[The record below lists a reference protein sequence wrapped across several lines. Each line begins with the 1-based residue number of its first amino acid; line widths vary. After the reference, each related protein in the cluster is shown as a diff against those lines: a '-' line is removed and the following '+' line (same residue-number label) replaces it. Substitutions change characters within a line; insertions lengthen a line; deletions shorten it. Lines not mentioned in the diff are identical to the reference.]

1 MATNKL
7 LSFMKLIGMTFIM
20 TIITLPANAQFL
32 RTSYFMEGT
41 HYRQQ
46 LNPALTPTKGFIN
59 LPVIGA
65 VNATV
70 GSTSLGYQDIID
82 IIDDGGDFYTKP
94 DFMNRLKDNN
104 TLNVNFS
111 TEILS
116 AGWYKGKNFWSFNIG
131 LRTDIGANLTKSM
144 FTFLNQ
150 METIED
156 NWRNSNYDISGQQL
170 NINAYTEIGLGL
182 SRQINSRLTVGA
194 RVKAL
199 LGIGNMELKLNRI
212 AMSANLP
219 TDQQINEWSNDSYWS
234 GSLGEIETKAKDL
247 KAKFDNYHA
256 NLTVGA
262 ELKSSFK
269 GLELKEEEGKDYVTD
284 FDFDSGNL
292 GIAGYGFGIDLGAS
306 YKILDNLTV
315 SASILDLGFISW
327 SKSSTKI
334 ASANPDPINIKGS
347 TYADMIN
354 ITDPQNSVKG
364 ALNQLQNDTENY
376 MDLVTQ
382 GDVLNYDML
391 QLEVGEAKES
401 RKSRLASTLVLGAEY
416 GFFNNKL
423 AVGVLSTT
431 RFVQPDALTELTLS
445 ANYRPKSWFNVALS
459 YSAIQSAGKSFGLG
473 LKLGPIFLGTDYM
486 FLGKN
491 SNSVN
496 GFIGVSIP
504 LNKRKAAVKR
514 QLFYY
519 SFSNSPIKK
528 LVSAFNNLTFL
539 ILPHSSASDRT

>member
-7 LSFMKLIGMTFIM
+7 LWSSKLIGVFFIM
-20 TIITLPANAQFL
+20 LVCTLSANAQFL

-46 LNPALTPTKGFIN
+46 LNPALTPTKGYFN

-82 IIDDGGDFYTKP
+82 IIDDGDDFYTKP

-104 TLNVNFS
+104 KLNVNFS

-131 LRTDIGANLTKSM
+131 LRTDIGANLTKNM
-144 FTFLNQ
+144 FTFLNE
-150 METIED
+150 METVEE

-199 LGIGNMELKLNRI
+199 LGIGNMELKLNRV

-219 TDQQINEWSNDSYWS
+219 SDQQINQWSSESYWNS
-234 GSLGEIETKAKDL
+234 MTPSQAAQAAQELKD
-247 KAKFDNYHA
+247 KFNNYHA

-269 GLELKEEEGKDYVTD
+269 GLELQEEEGKDYVTD
-284 FDFDSGNL
+284 FDFDSGKL

-315 SASILDLGFISW
+315 SASVLDLGFISW

-334 ASANPDPINIKGS
+334 ASANPDPIDIKGS
-347 TYADMIN
+347 TYANMV
-354 ITDPQNSVKG
+354 DPNNPNTVMN
-364 ALNQLQNDTENY
+364 AVNQLQNDAQGY
-376 MDLVTQ
+376 MDRVTN
-382 GDVLNYDML
+382 GDVLDYDML
-391 QLEVGEAKES
+391 QLEVSDAKES
-401 RKSRLASTLVLGAEY
+401 RKSRLASILVLGAEY

-423 AVGVLSTT
+423 AVGVLSTS
-431 RFVQPDALTELTLS
+431 RFVQPDALTELTFS

-473 LKLGPIFLGTDYM
+473 LKLGPLFVGTDYM

-496 GFIGVSIP
+496 GFVGVSIP
-504 LNKRKAAVKR
+504 LGGRKASKEG
-514 QLFYY
+514 
-519 SFSNSPIKK
+519 
-528 LVSAFNNLTFL
+528 
-539 ILPHSSASDRT
+539 

>member
-7 LSFMKLIGMTFIM
+7 LWSSKLIGVFFIM
-20 TIITLPANAQFL
+20 LVCTLSANAQFL

-46 LNPALTPTKGFIN
+46 LNPALTPTKGYFN

-82 IIDDGGDFYTKP
+82 IIDDGDDFYTKP

-104 TLNVNFS
+104 KLNVNFS

-131 LRTDIGANLTKSM
+131 LRTDIGANLTKNM
-144 FTFLNQ
+144 FTFLNE
-150 METIED
+150 METVEE

-199 LGIGNMELKLNRI
+199 LGIGNMELKLNRV

-219 TDQQINEWSNDSYWS
+219 SDQQINQWSSESYWNS
-234 GSLGEIETKAKDL
+234 MTPSQAAQAAQELKD
-247 KAKFDNYHA
+247 KFNNYHA

-269 GLELKEEEGKDYVTD
+269 GLELQEEEGKDYVTD
-284 FDFDSGNL
+284 FDFDSGKL

-315 SASILDLGFISW
+315 SASVLDLGFISW

-334 ASANPDPINIKGS
+334 ASANPDPIDIKGS
-347 TYADMIN
+347 TYANMV
-354 ITDPQNSVKG
+354 DPNNPNTVMN
-364 ALNQLQNDTENY
+364 AVNQLQNDAQGY
-376 MDLVTQ
+376 MDRVTN
-382 GDVLNYDML
+382 GDVLDYDML
-391 QLEVGEAKES
+391 QLEVSDAKES
-401 RKSRLASTLVLGAEY
+401 RKSRLASILVLGAEY

-431 RFVQPDALTELTLS
+431 RFVQPDALTELTFS

-473 LKLGPIFLGTDYM
+473 LKLGPLFVGTDYM
-486 FLGKN
+486 FLG
-491 SNSVN
+491 
-496 GFIGVSIP
+496 
-504 LNKRKAAVKR
+504 
-514 QLFYY
+514 
-519 SFSNSPIKK
+519 
-528 LVSAFNNLTFL
+528 
-539 ILPHSSASDRT
+539 

>member
-7 LSFMKLIGMTFIM
+7 LWSSKLIGVFFIM
-20 TIITLPANAQFL
+20 LVCTLSANAQFL

-46 LNPALTPTKGFIN
+46 LNPALTPTKGYFN

-82 IIDDGGDFYTKP
+82 IIDDGDDFYTKP

-104 TLNVNFS
+104 KLNVNFS

-116 AGWYKGKNFWSFNIG
+116 AGWCKGKNFWSFNIG
-131 LRTDIGANLTKSM
+131 LRTDIGANLTKNM
-144 FTFLNQ
+144 FTFLNE
-150 METIED
+150 METVEE

-199 LGIGNMELKLNRI
+199 LGIGNMELKLNRV

-219 TDQQINEWSNDSYWS
+219 SDQQINQWSSESYWNS
-234 GSLGEIETKAKDL
+234 MTPSQAAQAAQELKD
-247 KAKFDNYHA
+247 KFNNYHA

-269 GLELKEEEGKDYVTD
+269 GLELQEEEGKDYVTD
-284 FDFDSGNL
+284 FDFDSGKL

-315 SASILDLGFISW
+315 SASVLDLGFISW

-334 ASANPDPINIKGS
+334 ASANPDPIDIKGS
-347 TYADMIN
+347 TYANMV
-354 ITDPQNSVKG
+354 DPNNPNTVMN
-364 ALNQLQNDTENY
+364 AVNQLQNDAQGY
-376 MDLVTQ
+376 MDRVTN
-382 GDVLNYDML
+382 GDVLDYDML
-391 QLEVGEAKES
+391 QLEVSDAKES

-431 RFVQPDALTELTLS
+431 RFVQPDALTELTFS

-473 LKLGPIFLGTDYM
+473 LKLGPLFVGTDYM

-496 GFIGVSIP
+496 GFVGVSIP
-504 LNKRKAAVKR
+504 LGGRKASKEG
-514 QLFYY
+514 
-519 SFSNSPIKK
+519 
-528 LVSAFNNLTFL
+528 
-539 ILPHSSASDRT
+539 

>member
-7 LSFMKLIGMTFIM
+7 LWSSKLIGVFFIM
-20 TIITLPANAQFL
+20 LVCTLSANAQFL

-46 LNPALTPTKGFIN
+46 LNPALTPTKGYFN

-82 IIDDGGDFYTKP
+82 IIDDGDDFYTKP

-104 TLNVNFS
+104 KLNVNFS

-131 LRTDIGANLTKSM
+131 LRTDIGANLTKNM
-144 FTFLNQ
+144 FTFLNE
-150 METIED
+150 METVEE

-199 LGIGNMELKLNRI
+199 LGIGNMELKLNRV

-219 TDQQINEWSNDSYWS
+219 SDQQINQWSSESYWNS
-234 GSLGEIETKAKDL
+234 MTPSQAAQAAQELKD
-247 KAKFDNYHA
+247 KFNNYHA

-269 GLELKEEEGKDYVTD
+269 GLELQEEEGKDYVTD
-284 FDFDSGNL
+284 FDFDSGKL

-315 SASILDLGFISW
+315 SASVLDLGFISW

-334 ASANPDPINIKGS
+334 ASANPDPIDIKGS
-347 TYADMIN
+347 TYANMV
-354 ITDPQNSVKG
+354 DPNNPNTVMN
-364 ALNQLQNDTENY
+364 AVNQLQNDAQGY
-376 MDLVTQ
+376 MDRVTN
-382 GDVLNYDML
+382 GDVLDYDML
-391 QLEVGEAKES
+391 QLEVSDAKES

-431 RFVQPDALTELTLS
+431 RFVQPDALTELTFS

-473 LKLGPIFLGTDYM
+473 LKLGPLFVGTDYM
-486 FLGKN
+486 FLGKD

-496 GFIGVSIP
+496 GFVGVSIP
-504 LNKRKAAVKR
+504 LGGRKASKEG
-514 QLFYY
+514 
-519 SFSNSPIKK
+519 
-528 LVSAFNNLTFL
+528 
-539 ILPHSSASDRT
+539 

>member
-1 MATNKL
+1 M
-7 LSFMKLIGMTFIM
+7 
-20 TIITLPANAQFL
+20 
-32 RTSYFMEGT
+32 
-41 HYRQQ
+41 
-46 LNPALTPTKGFIN
+46 
-59 LPVIGA
+59 
-65 VNATV
+65 
-70 GSTSLGYQDIID
+70 
-82 IIDDGGDFYTKP
+82 
-94 DFMNRLKDNN
+94 
-104 TLNVNFS
+104 NFS

-131 LRTDIGANLTKSM
+131 LRTDIGANLTKNM
-144 FTFLNQ
+144 FTFLNE
-150 METIED
+150 METVEE

-199 LGIGNMELKLNRI
+199 LGIGNMELKLNRV

-219 TDQQINEWSNDSYWS
+219 SDQQINQWSSESYWNS
-234 GSLGEIETKAKDL
+234 MTPSQAAQAAQELKD
-247 KAKFDNYHA
+247 KFNNYHA

-269 GLELKEEEGKDYVTD
+269 GLELQEEEGKDYVTD
-284 FDFDSGNL
+284 FDFDSGKL

-315 SASILDLGFISW
+315 SASVLDLGFISW

-334 ASANPDPINIKGS
+334 ASANPDPIDIKGS
-347 TYADMIN
+347 TYANMV
-354 ITDPQNSVKG
+354 DPNNPNTVMN
-364 ALNQLQNDTENY
+364 AVNQLQNDAQGY
-376 MDLVTQ
+376 MDRVTN
-382 GDVLNYDML
+382 GDVLDYDML
-391 QLEVGEAKES
+391 QLEVSDAKES
-401 RKSRLASTLVLGAEY
+401 RKSRLASILVLGAEY

-431 RFVQPDALTELTLS
+431 RFVQPDALTELTFS

-473 LKLGPIFLGTDYM
+473 LKLGPLFVGTDYM

-496 GFIGVSIP
+496 GFVGVSIP
-504 LNKRKAAVKR
+504 LGGRKASKEG
-514 QLFYY
+514 
-519 SFSNSPIKK
+519 
-528 LVSAFNNLTFL
+528 
-539 ILPHSSASDRT
+539 

>member
-7 LSFMKLIGMTFIM
+7 LSSTKLIGVFFIM
-20 TIITLPANAQFL
+20 LVCALPANAQFL

-46 LNPALTPTKGFIN
+46 LNPALTPTKGYFN
-59 LPVIGA
+59 LPVVGA

-82 IIDDGGDFYTKP
+82 IIDDGDDFYTKP

-104 TLNVNFS
+104 KLNVNFS

-144 FTFLNQ
+144 FTFLNE
-150 METIED
+150 METVEE

-199 LGIGNMELKLNRI
+199 LGIGNMELKLKNV

-219 TDQQINEWSNDSYWS
+219 SDAEIAKWSDENYWS
-234 GSLGEIETKAKDL
+234 GLSQQEAIKQATEL

-256 NLTVGA
+256 NLNVGA

-269 GLELKEEEGKDYVTD
+269 GLELQEEEGKDYVTD
-284 FDFDSGNL
+284 FEFDSGKL

-334 ASANPDPINIKGS
+334 ASANPDPIDIKGS
-347 TYADMIN
+347 T
-354 ITDPQNSVKG
+354 QG
-364 ALNQLQNDTENY
+364 Y
-376 MDLVTQ
+376 MDRVTN
-382 GDVLNYDML
+382 GDVLDYDML
-391 QLEVGEAKES
+391 QLEVGDAKES

-431 RFVQPDALTELTLS
+431 RFVQPDALTELTFS

-473 LKLGPIFLGTDYM
+473 LKLGPLFLGTDYM

-496 GFIGVSIP
+496 GFVGVSIP
-504 LNKRKAAVKR
+504 LGGRKSK
-514 QLFYY
+514 QG
-519 SFSNSPIKK
+519 
-528 LVSAFNNLTFL
+528 
-539 ILPHSSASDRT
+539 

>member
-7 LSFMKLIGMTFIM
+7 LWSSKLIGVFFIM
-20 TIITLPANAQFL
+20 LVCALPANAQFL

-46 LNPALTPTKGFIN
+46 LNPALTPTKGYFN

-82 IIDDGGDFYTKP
+82 IIDDGDDFYTKP

-104 TLNVNFS
+104 KLNVNFS

-144 FTFLNQ
+144 FTFLNE
-150 METIED
+150 METVEE

-199 LGIGNMELKLNRI
+199 LGIGNMELKLNRV

-219 TDQQINEWSNDSYWS
+219 SDQQINQWSSESYWNS
-234 GSLGEIETKAKDL
+234 MTPSQAAQAAQELKD
-247 KAKFDNYHA
+247 KFNNYHA

-269 GLELKEEEGKDYVTD
+269 GLELQEEEGKDYVTD
-284 FDFDSGNL
+284 FDFDSGKL

-315 SASILDLGFISW
+315 SASVLDLGFISW

-334 ASANPDPINIKGS
+334 ASANPDPIDIKGS
-347 TYADMIN
+347 TYANMV
-354 ITDPQNSVKG
+354 DPNNPNTVMN
-364 ALNQLQNDTENY
+364 AVNQLQNDAQGY
-376 MDLVTQ
+376 MDRVTN
-382 GDVLNYDML
+382 GDVLDYDML
-391 QLEVGEAKES
+391 QLEVSDAKES

-431 RFVQPDALTELTLS
+431 RFVQPDALTELTFS

-473 LKLGPIFLGTDYM
+473 LKLGPLFVGTDYM

-496 GFIGVSIP
+496 GFVGVSIP
-504 LNKRKAAVKR
+504 LGGRKASKEG
-514 QLFYY
+514 
-519 SFSNSPIKK
+519 
-528 LVSAFNNLTFL
+528 
-539 ILPHSSASDRT
+539 

>member
-7 LSFMKLIGMTFIM
+7 LWSSKLIGVFFIM
-20 TIITLPANAQFL
+20 LVCTLSANAQFL

-46 LNPALTPTKGFIN
+46 LNPALTPTKGYFN

-82 IIDDGGDFYTKP
+82 IIDDGDDFYTKP

-104 TLNVNFS
+104 KLNVNFS

-131 LRTDIGANLTKSM
+131 LRTDIGANLTKNM
-144 FTFLNQ
+144 FTFLNE
-150 METIED
+150 METVEE

-199 LGIGNMELKLNRI
+199 LGIGNMELKLNRV

-219 TDQQINEWSNDSYWS
+219 SDQQINQWSSESYWNS
-234 GSLGEIETKAKDL
+234 MTPSQAAQAAQELKD
-247 KAKFDNYHA
+247 KFNNYHA

-269 GLELKEEEGKDYVTD
+269 GLELQEEEGKDYVTD
-284 FDFDSGNL
+284 FDFDSGKL

-315 SASILDLGFISW
+315 SASVLDLGFISW

-334 ASANPDPINIKGS
+334 ASANPDPIDIKGG
-347 TYADMIN
+347 TYANMV
-354 ITDPQNSVKG
+354 DPNNPNTVMN
-364 ALNQLQNDTENY
+364 AVNQLQNDAQGY
-376 MDLVTQ
+376 MDRVTN
-382 GDVLNYDML
+382 GDVLDYDML
-391 QLEVGEAKES
+391 QLEVSDAKES

-431 RFVQPDALTELTLS
+431 RFVQPDALTELTFS

-473 LKLGPIFLGTDYM
+473 LKLGPLFVGTDYM

-496 GFIGVSIP
+496 GFVGVSIP
-504 LNKRKAAVKR
+504 LGGRKASKEG
-514 QLFYY
+514 
-519 SFSNSPIKK
+519 
-528 LVSAFNNLTFL
+528 
-539 ILPHSSASDRT
+539 

>member
-7 LSFMKLIGMTFIM
+7 LWSSKLIGVFFIM
-20 TIITLPANAQFL
+20 LVCTLSANAQFL

-46 LNPALTPTKGFIN
+46 LNPALTPTKGYFN

-82 IIDDGGDFYTKP
+82 IIDDGDDFYTKP

-104 TLNVNFS
+104 KFNVNFS

-131 LRTDIGANLTKSM
+131 LRTDIGANLTKNM
-144 FTFLNQ
+144 FTFLNE
-150 METIED
+150 METVEE

-199 LGIGNMELKLNRI
+199 LGIGNMELKLNRV

-219 TDQQINEWSNDSYWS
+219 SDQQINQWSSESYWNS
-234 GSLGEIETKAKDL
+234 MTPSQAAQAAQELKD
-247 KAKFDNYHA
+247 KFNNYHA

-269 GLELKEEEGKDYVTD
+269 GLELQEEEGKDYVTD
-284 FDFDSGNL
+284 FDFDSGKL

-315 SASILDLGFISW
+315 SASVLDLGFISW

-334 ASANPDPINIKGS
+334 ASANPDPIDIKGS
-347 TYADMIN
+347 TYANMV
-354 ITDPQNSVKG
+354 DPNNPNTVMN
-364 ALNQLQNDTENY
+364 AVNQLQNDAQGY
-376 MDLVTQ
+376 MDRVTN
-382 GDVLNYDML
+382 GDVLDYDML
-391 QLEVGEAKES
+391 QLEVSDAKES
-401 RKSRLASTLVLGAEY
+401 RKSRLASILVLGAEY

-431 RFVQPDALTELTLS
+431 RFVQPDALTELTFS

-473 LKLGPIFLGTDYM
+473 LKLGPLFVGTDYM

-496 GFIGVSIP
+496 GFVGVSIP
-504 LNKRKAAVKR
+504 LGGRKASKEG
-514 QLFYY
+514 
-519 SFSNSPIKK
+519 
-528 LVSAFNNLTFL
+528 
-539 ILPHSSASDRT
+539 

>member
-7 LSFMKLIGMTFIM
+7 LWSSKLIGVFFIM
-20 TIITLPANAQFL
+20 LVCTLSANAQFL

-46 LNPALTPTKGFIN
+46 LNPALTPTKGYFN

-82 IIDDGGDFYTKP
+82 IIDDGDDFYTKP

-104 TLNVNFS
+104 KQNVNFS

-131 LRTDIGANLTKSM
+131 LRTDIGANLTKNM
-144 FTFLNQ
+144 FTFLNE
-150 METIED
+150 METVEE

-199 LGIGNMELKLNRI
+199 LGIGNMELKLNRV

-219 TDQQINEWSNDSYWS
+219 SDQQINQWSSESYWNS
-234 GSLGEIETKAKDL
+234 MTPSQAAQAAQELKD
-247 KAKFDNYHA
+247 KFNNYHA

-269 GLELKEEEGKDYVTD
+269 GLELQEEEGKDYVTD
-284 FDFDSGNL
+284 FDFDSGKL

-315 SASILDLGFISW
+315 SASVLDLGFISW

-334 ASANPDPINIKGS
+334 ASANPDPIDIKGS
-347 TYADMIN
+347 TYANMV
-354 ITDPQNSVKG
+354 DPNNPNTVMN
-364 ALNQLQNDTENY
+364 AVNQLQNDAQGY
-376 MDLVTQ
+376 MDRVTN
-382 GDVLNYDML
+382 GDVLDYDML
-391 QLEVGEAKES
+391 QLEVSDAKES
-401 RKSRLASTLVLGAEY
+401 RKSRLASILVLGAEY

-431 RFVQPDALTELTLS
+431 RFVQPDALTELTFS

-473 LKLGPIFLGTDYM
+473 LKLGPLFVGTDYM

-496 GFIGVSIP
+496 GFVGVSIP
-504 LNKRKAAVKR
+504 LGGRKASKEG
-514 QLFYY
+514 
-519 SFSNSPIKK
+519 
-528 LVSAFNNLTFL
+528 
-539 ILPHSSASDRT
+539 

>member
-7 LSFMKLIGMTFIM
+7 LWSSKLIGVFFIM
-20 TIITLPANAQFL
+20 LVCTLSANAQFL

-46 LNPALTPTKGFIN
+46 LNPALTPTKGYFN

-82 IIDDGGDFYTKP
+82 IIDDGDDFYTKP

-104 TLNVNFS
+104 KLNVNFS

-131 LRTDIGANLTKSM
+131 LRTDIGANLTKNM
-144 FTFLNQ
+144 FTFLNE
-150 METIED
+150 METVEE

-199 LGIGNMELKLNRI
+199 LGIGNMELKLNRV

-219 TDQQINEWSNDSYWS
+219 SDQQINQWSSESYWNS
-234 GSLGEIETKAKDL
+234 MTPSQAAQAAQELKD
-247 KAKFDNYHA
+247 KFNNYHA

-269 GLELKEEEGKDYVTD
+269 GLELQEEEGKDYVTD
-284 FDFDSGNL
+284 FDFDSGKL

-315 SASILDLGFISW
+315 SASVLDLGFISW

-334 ASANPDPINIKGS
+334 ASANPDPIDIKGS
-347 TYADMIN
+347 TYANMV
-354 ITDPQNSVKG
+354 DPNNPNTVMN
-364 ALNQLQNDTENY
+364 AVNQLQNDAQGY
-376 MDLVTQ
+376 MDRVTN
-382 GDVLNYDML
+382 GDVLDYDML
-391 QLEVGEAKES
+391 QLEVSDAKES
-401 RKSRLASTLVLGAEY
+401 RKSRLASILVLGAEY

-431 RFVQPDALTELTLS
+431 RFVQPDALTELTFS

-473 LKLGPIFLGTDYM
+473 LKLGPLFVGTDYM
-486 FLGKN
+486 L
-491 SNSVN
+491 S
-496 GFIGVSIP
+496 
-504 LNKRKAAVKR
+504 
-514 QLFYY
+514 
-519 SFSNSPIKK
+519 
-528 LVSAFNNLTFL
+528 L
-539 ILPHSSASDRT
+539 IHI

>member
-7 LSFMKLIGMTFIM
+7 LWSSKLIGVFFIM
-20 TIITLPANAQFL
+20 LVCTLSANAQFL

-46 LNPALTPTKGFIN
+46 LNPALTPTKGYFN

-82 IIDDGGDFYTKP
+82 IIDDGDDFYTKP

-104 TLNVNFS
+104 KLNVNFS

-131 LRTDIGANLTKSM
+131 LRTDIGANLTKNM
-144 FTFLNQ
+144 FTFLNE
-150 METIED
+150 METVEE

-199 LGIGNMELKLNRI
+199 LGIGNMELKLNRV

-219 TDQQINEWSNDSYWS
+219 SDQQINQWSSESYWNS
-234 GSLGEIETKAKDL
+234 MTPSQAAQAAQELKD
-247 KAKFDNYHA
+247 KFNNYHA

-269 GLELKEEEGKDYVTD
+269 GLELQEEEGKDYVTD
-284 FDFDSGNL
+284 FDFDSGKL

-315 SASILDLGFISW
+315 SASVLDLGFISW

-334 ASANPDPINIKGS
+334 ASANPDPIDIKGS
-347 TYADMIN
+347 TYANMV
-354 ITDPQNSVKG
+354 DPNNPNTVMN
-364 ALNQLQNDTENY
+364 AVNQLQNDAQGY
-376 MDLVTQ
+376 MDRVTN
-382 GDVLNYDML
+382 GDVLDYDML
-391 QLEVGEAKES
+391 QLEVSDAKES

-431 RFVQPDALTELTLS
+431 RFVQPDALTELTFS

-459 YSAIQSAGKSFGLG
+459 YSAY
-473 LKLGPIFLGTDYM
+473 P
-486 FLGKN
+486 
-491 SNSVN
+491 
-496 GFIGVSIP
+496 VS
-504 LNKRKAAVKR
+504 R
-514 QLFYY
+514 
-519 SFSNSPIKK
+519 
-528 LVSAFNNLTFL
+528 
-539 ILPHSSASDRT
+539 

>member
-7 LSFMKLIGMTFIM
+7 LWSSKLIGVFFIM
-20 TIITLPANAQFL
+20 LVCTLSANAQFL

-46 LNPALTPTKGFIN
+46 LNPALTPTKGYFN

-82 IIDDGGDFYTKP
+82 IIDDGDDFYTKP

-104 TLNVNFS
+104 KLNVNFS

-131 LRTDIGANLTKSM
+131 LRTDIGANLTKNM
-144 FTFLNQ
+144 FTFLNE
-150 METIED
+150 METVEE

-199 LGIGNMELKLNRI
+199 LGIGNMELKLNRV

-219 TDQQINEWSNDSYWS
+219 SDQQINQWSSESYWNS
-234 GSLGEIETKAKDL
+234 MSPSQAAQAAQELKD
-247 KAKFDNYHA
+247 KFNNYHA

-262 ELKSSFK
+262 ELKNSFK
-269 GLELKEEEGKDYVTD
+269 GLELQEEEGKDYVTD
-284 FDFDSGNL
+284 FDFDSGKL

-315 SASILDLGFISW
+315 SASVLDLGFISW

-334 ASANPDPINIKGS
+334 ASANPDPIDIKGS
-347 TYADMIN
+347 TYANMV
-354 ITDPQNSVKG
+354 DPNNPNTVMN
-364 ALNQLQNDTENY
+364 AVNQLQNDAQGY
-376 MDLVTQ
+376 MDRVTN
-382 GDVLNYDML
+382 GDVLDYDML
-391 QLEVGEAKES
+391 QLEVSDAKES

-431 RFVQPDALTELTLS
+431 RFVQPDALTELTFS

-473 LKLGPIFLGTDYM
+473 LKLGPLFVGTDYM

-496 GFIGVSIP
+496 GFVGVSIP
-504 LNKRKAAVKR
+504 LGGRKASKEG
-514 QLFYY
+514 
-519 SFSNSPIKK
+519 
-528 LVSAFNNLTFL
+528 
-539 ILPHSSASDRT
+539 

>member
-7 LSFMKLIGMTFIM
+7 LWSSKIIGVFFMMLVC
-20 TIITLPANAQFL
+20 TLSANAQFL

-46 LNPALTPTKGFIN
+46 LNPALTPTKGYFN

-82 IIDDGGDFYTKP
+82 IIDDGDDFYTKP

-104 TLNVNFS
+104 KLNVNFS

-131 LRTDIGANLTKSM
+131 LRTDIGANLTKNM
-144 FTFLNQ
+144 FTFLNE
-150 METIED
+150 METVEE
-156 NWRNSNYDISGQQL
+156 NWRNSNYDISGQRL
-170 NINAYTEIGLGL
+170 NINAYTEVGLGL

-199 LGIGNMELKLNRI
+199 LGIGNMELKLNKV
-212 AMSANLP
+212 AMNANLP
-219 TDQQINEWSNDSYWS
+219 NDAEITKWSSESYWS
-234 GSLGEIETKAKDL
+234 SMTPSQAAQAAQELKD
-247 KAKFDNYHA
+247 KFNNYHA

-284 FDFDSGNL
+284 FDFDSGKL

-315 SASILDLGFISW
+315 SASVLDLGFISW

-334 ASANPDPINIKGS
+334 ASANPDPIDIKGS
-347 TYADMIN
+347 TYANMVN
-354 ITDPQNSVKG
+354 PNDPNTVMN
-364 ALNQLQNDTENY
+364 AVNQLQNDAQGY
-376 MDLVTQ
+376 MDRVTN
-382 GDVLNYDML
+382 GDVLDYDML
-391 QLEVGEAKES
+391 QLEVGDAKES

-431 RFVQPDALTELTLS
+431 RFVQPDALTELTFS

-473 LKLGPIFLGTDYM
+473 LKLGPVFVGTDYM

-496 GFIGVSIP
+496 GFVGVSIP
-504 LNKRKAAVKR
+504 LGGRKASKEG
-514 QLFYY
+514 
-519 SFSNSPIKK
+519 
-528 LVSAFNNLTFL
+528 
-539 ILPHSSASDRT
+539 

>member
-7 LSFMKLIGMTFIM
+7 LWSSKLIGVFFIM
-20 TIITLPANAQFL
+20 LVCTLSANAQFL

-46 LNPALTPTKGFIN
+46 LNPALTPTKGYFN

-82 IIDDGGDFYTKP
+82 IIDDGDDFYTKP

-104 TLNVNFS
+104 KLNVNFS

-131 LRTDIGANLTKSM
+131 LRTDIGANLTKNM
-144 FTFLNQ
+144 FTFLNE
-150 METIED
+150 METVEE

-199 LGIGNMELKLNRI
+199 LGIGNMELKLNRV

-219 TDQQINEWSNDSYWS
+219 SDQQINQWSSESYWNS
-234 GSLGEIETKAKDL
+234 MTPSQAAQAAQELKD
-247 KAKFDNYHA
+247 KFNNYHA

-269 GLELKEEEGKDYVTD
+269 GLELQEEEGKDYVTD
-284 FDFDSGNL
+284 FDFDSGKL

-306 YKILDNLTV
+306 YKMLDNVTV
-315 SASILDLGFISW
+315 SASVVDLGFISW

-334 ASANPDPINIKGS
+334 ASANPDPIDIKGS
-347 TYADMIN
+347 TYANMV
-354 ITDPQNSVKG
+354 DPNNPNTVMN
-364 ALNQLQNDTENY
+364 AVNQLQNDAQGY
-376 MDLVTQ
+376 MDRVTN
-382 GDVLNYDML
+382 GDVLDYDML
-391 QLEVGEAKES
+391 QLEVSDAKES

-431 RFVQPDALTELTLS
+431 RFVQPDALTELTFS

-473 LKLGPIFLGTDYM
+473 LKLGPLFVGTDYM

-496 GFIGVSIP
+496 GFVGVSIP
-504 LNKRKAAVKR
+504 LGGRKASKEG
-514 QLFYY
+514 
-519 SFSNSPIKK
+519 
-528 LVSAFNNLTFL
+528 
-539 ILPHSSASDRT
+539 

>member
-7 LSFMKLIGMTFIM
+7 LWSSKLIGVFFIM
-20 TIITLPANAQFL
+20 LVCTLSANAQFL

-46 LNPALTPTKGFIN
+46 LNPALTPTKGYFN

-82 IIDDGGDFYTKP
+82 IDDGDDFYTKP

-104 TLNVNFS
+104 KLNVNFS

-131 LRTDIGANLTKSM
+131 LRTDIGANLTKNM
-144 FTFLNQ
+144 FTFLNE
-150 METIED
+150 METVEE

-199 LGIGNMELKLNRI
+199 LGIGNMELKLNRV

-219 TDQQINEWSNDSYWS
+219 SDQQINQWSSESYWNS
-234 GSLGEIETKAKDL
+234 MTPSQAAQAAQELKD
-247 KAKFDNYHA
+247 KFNNYHA

-269 GLELKEEEGKDYVTD
+269 GLELQEEEGKDYVTD
-284 FDFDSGNL
+284 FDFDSGKL

-315 SASILDLGFISW
+315 SASVLDLGFISW

-334 ASANPDPINIKGS
+334 ASANPDPIDIKGS
-347 TYADMIN
+347 TYANMV
-354 ITDPQNSVKG
+354 DPNNPNTVMN
-364 ALNQLQNDTENY
+364 AVNQLQNDAQGY
-376 MDLVTQ
+376 MDRVTN
-382 GDVLNYDML
+382 GDVLDYDML
-391 QLEVGEAKES
+391 QLEVSDAKES

-431 RFVQPDALTELTLS
+431 RFVQPDALTELTFS

-473 LKLGPIFLGTDYM
+473 LKLGPLFVGTDYM

-496 GFIGVSIP
+496 GFVGVSIP
-504 LNKRKAAVKR
+504 LGGRKASKEG
-514 QLFYY
+514 
-519 SFSNSPIKK
+519 
-528 LVSAFNNLTFL
+528 
-539 ILPHSSASDRT
+539 

>member
-7 LSFMKLIGMTFIM
+7 LWSSKLIGVFFIM
-20 TIITLPANAQFL
+20 LVCTLSANAQFL

-46 LNPALTPTKGFIN
+46 LNPALTPTKGYFN

-82 IIDDGGDFYTKP
+82 IIDDGDDFYTKP

-104 TLNVNFS
+104 KLNVNFS

-131 LRTDIGANLTKSM
+131 LRTDIGANLTKNM
-144 FTFLNQ
+144 FTFLNE
-150 METIED
+150 METVEE

-199 LGIGNMELKLNRI
+199 LGIGNMELKLNRV

-219 TDQQINEWSNDSYWS
+219 SDQQINQWSSESYWNS
-234 GSLGEIETKAKDL
+234 MTPSQAAQAAQELKD
-247 KAKFDNYHA
+247 KFNNYHA

-269 GLELKEEEGKDYVTD
+269 GLELQEEEGKDYVTD
-284 FDFDSGNL
+284 FDFDSGKL

-315 SASILDLGFISW
+315 SASVLDLGFISW

-334 ASANPDPINIKGS
+334 ASANPDPIDIKGS
-347 TYADMIN
+347 TSANMV
-354 ITDPQNSVKG
+354 DPNNPNTVMN
-364 ALNQLQNDTENY
+364 AVNQLQNDAQGY
-376 MDLVTQ
+376 MDRVTN
-382 GDVLNYDML
+382 GDVLDYDML
-391 QLEVGEAKES
+391 QLEVSDAKES
-401 RKSRLASTLVLGAEY
+401 RKSRLASILVLGAEY

-431 RFVQPDALTELTLS
+431 RFVQPDALTELTFS

-473 LKLGPIFLGTDYM
+473 LKLGPLFVGTDYM

-496 GFIGVSIP
+496 GFVGVSIP
-504 LNKRKAAVKR
+504 LGGRKASKEG
-514 QLFYY
+514 
-519 SFSNSPIKK
+519 
-528 LVSAFNNLTFL
+528 
-539 ILPHSSASDRT
+539 

>member
-7 LSFMKLIGMTFIM
+7 LWSSKLIGVFFIM
-20 TIITLPANAQFL
+20 LVCTLSANAQFL

-46 LNPALTPTKGFIN
+46 LNPALTPTKGYFN

-82 IIDDGGDFYTKP
+82 IIDDGDDFYTKP

-104 TLNVNFS
+104 KLNVNFS

-131 LRTDIGANLTKSM
+131 LRTDIGANLTKNM
-144 FTFLNQ
+144 FTFLNE
-150 METIED
+150 METVEE

-170 NINAYTEIGLGL
+170 NINAYTEVGLGL
-182 SRQINSRLTVGA
+182 SRQINNRLTVGA

-199 LGIGNMELKLNRI
+199 LGIGNMELKLNRV

-219 TDQQINEWSNDSYWS
+219 SDQQINQWSSESYWNS
-234 GSLGEIETKAKDL
+234 MTPSQAAQAAQELKD
-247 KAKFDNYHA
+247 KFNNYHA

-269 GLELKEEEGKDYVTD
+269 GLELQEEEGKDYVTD
-284 FDFDSGNL
+284 FDFDSGKL

-315 SASILDLGFISW
+315 SASVLDLGFISW

-334 ASANPDPINIKGS
+334 ASANPDPIDIKGS
-347 TYADMIN
+347 TYANMV
-354 ITDPQNSVKG
+354 DPNNPNTVMN
-364 ALNQLQNDTENY
+364 AVNQLQNDAQGY
-376 MDLVTQ
+376 MDRVTN
-382 GDVLNYDML
+382 GDVLDYDML
-391 QLEVGEAKES
+391 QLEVSDAKES

-431 RFVQPDALTELTLS
+431 RFVQPDALTELTFS

-473 LKLGPIFLGTDYM
+473 LKLGPLFVGTDYM

-496 GFIGVSIP
+496 GFVGVSIP
-504 LNKRKAAVKR
+504 LGGRKANKEG
-514 QLFYY
+514 
-519 SFSNSPIKK
+519 
-528 LVSAFNNLTFL
+528 
-539 ILPHSSASDRT
+539 

>member
-7 LSFMKLIGMTFIM
+7 LWSSKLIGVFFIM
-20 TIITLPANAQFL
+20 LVCTLSANAQFL

-46 LNPALTPTKGFIN
+46 LNPALTPTKGYFN

-82 IIDDGGDFYTKP
+82 IIDDGDDFYTKP

-104 TLNVNFS
+104 KLNVNFS

-131 LRTDIGANLTKSM
+131 LRTDIGANLTKNM
-144 FTFLNQ
+144 FTFLNE
-150 METIED
+150 METVEE

-199 LGIGNMELKLNRI
+199 LGIGNMELKLNRV

-219 TDQQINEWSNDSYWS
+219 SDQQINQWSSESYWNS
-234 GSLGEIETKAKDL
+234 MSPSQAAQAAQELKD
-247 KAKFDNYHA
+247 KFNNYHA

-269 GLELKEEEGKDYVTD
+269 GLELQEEEGKDYVTD
-284 FDFDSGNL
+284 FDFDSGKL

-315 SASILDLGFISW
+315 SASVLDLGFISW

-334 ASANPDPINIKGS
+334 ASANPDPIDIKGS
-347 TYADMIN
+347 TYANMV
-354 ITDPQNSVKG
+354 DPNNPNTVMN
-364 ALNQLQNDTENY
+364 AVNQLQNDAQGY
-376 MDLVTQ
+376 MDRVTN
-382 GDVLNYDML
+382 GDVLDYDML
-391 QLEVGEAKES
+391 QLEVSDAKES

-431 RFVQPDALTELTLS
+431 RFVQPDALTELTFS
-445 ANYRPKSWFNVALS
+445 ANYRPKSWFNVAL

-473 LKLGPIFLGTDYM
+473 LKLGPLFVGTDYM

-496 GFIGVSIP
+496 GFVGVSIP
-504 LNKRKAAVKR
+504 LGGRKASKEG
-514 QLFYY
+514 
-519 SFSNSPIKK
+519 
-528 LVSAFNNLTFL
+528 
-539 ILPHSSASDRT
+539 

>member
-7 LSFMKLIGMTFIM
+7 LWSSKLIGVFFIM
-20 TIITLPANAQFL
+20 LVCTLSANAQFL

-46 LNPALTPTKGFIN
+46 LNPALTPTKGYFN

-82 IIDDGGDFYTKP
+82 IIDDGDDFYTKP

-104 TLNVNFS
+104 KLNVNFS

-131 LRTDIGANLTKSM
+131 LRTDIGANLTKNM
-144 FTFLNQ
+144 FTFLNE
-150 METIED
+150 METVEE

-199 LGIGNMELKLNRI
+199 LGIGNMELKLNRV

-219 TDQQINEWSNDSYWS
+219 SDQQINQWSSESYWNS
-234 GSLGEIETKAKDL
+234 MTPSQAAQAAQELKD
-247 KAKFDNYHA
+247 KFNNYHA

-269 GLELKEEEGKDYVTD
+269 GLELQEEEGKDYVTD
-284 FDFDSGNL
+284 FDFDSGKL

-315 SASILDLGFISW
+315 SASVLDLGFISW

-334 ASANPDPINIKGS
+334 ASANPDPIDIKGS
-347 TYADMIN
+347 TYANMV
-354 ITDPQNSVKG
+354 DPNNPNTVILS
-364 ALNQLQNDTENY
+364 
-376 MDLVTQ
+376 
-382 GDVLNYDML
+382 
-391 QLEVGEAKES
+391 
-401 RKSRLASTLVLGAEY
+401 STYKCNFLGAD
-416 GFFNNKL
+416 NK
-423 AVGVLSTT
+423 
-431 RFVQPDALTELTLS
+431 Q
-445 ANYRPKSWFNVALS
+445 
-459 YSAIQSAGKSFGLG
+459 
-473 LKLGPIFLGTDYM
+473 
-486 FLGKN
+486 
-491 SNSVN
+491 
-496 GFIGVSIP
+496 
-504 LNKRKAAVKR
+504 
-514 QLFYY
+514 
-519 SFSNSPIKK
+519 
-528 LVSAFNNLTFL
+528 
-539 ILPHSSASDRT
+539 

>member
-7 LSFMKLIGMTFIM
+7 LWSSKLIGVFFIM
-20 TIITLPANAQFL
+20 LVCTLSANAQFL

-46 LNPALTPTKGFIN
+46 LNPALTPTKGYFN

-82 IIDDGGDFYTKP
+82 IIDDGDDFYTKP

-104 TLNVNFS
+104 KLNVNFS

-131 LRTDIGANLTKSM
+131 LRTDIGANLTKNM
-144 FTFLNQ
+144 FTFLNE
-150 METIED
+150 METVEE

-199 LGIGNMELKLNRI
+199 LGIGNMELKLNRV

-219 TDQQINEWSNDSYWS
+219 SDQQINQWSSESYWNS
-234 GSLGEIETKAKDL
+234 MTPSQAAQAAQELKD
-247 KAKFDNYHA
+247 KFNNYHA

-269 GLELKEEEGKDYVTD
+269 GLELQEEEGKDYVTD
-284 FDFDSGNL
+284 FDFDSGKL

-315 SASILDLGFISW
+315 SASVLDLGFISW

-334 ASANPDPINIKGS
+334 ASANPDPIDIKGS
-347 TYADMIN
+347 TYANMV
-354 ITDPQNSVKG
+354 DPNNPNTVMN
-364 ALNQLQNDTENY
+364 AVNQLQNDAQGY
-376 MDLVTQ
+376 MDRVTN
-382 GDVLNYDML
+382 GDVLDYDML
-391 QLEVGEAKES
+391 QLEVSDAKES

-431 RFVQPDALTELTLS
+431 RFVQPDALTELTFS

-473 LKLGPIFLGTDYM
+473 LKLGPLFVGTDYM

-496 GFIGVSIP
+496 GFVGV
-504 LNKRKAAVKR
+504 
-514 QLFYY
+514 
-519 SFSNSPIKK
+519 
-528 LVSAFNNLTFL
+528 
-539 ILPHSSASDRT
+539 

>member
-7 LSFMKLIGMTFIM
+7 LWSSKIIGVFFMMLVC
-20 TIITLPANAQFL
+20 TLSANAQFL
-32 RTSYFMEGT
+32 RTSYFTEGT

-46 LNPALTPTKGFIN
+46 LNPALTPTKGYFN

-82 IIDDGGDFYTKP
+82 IIDDGDDFYTKP

-104 TLNVNFS
+104 KLNVNFS

-131 LRTDIGANLTKSM
+131 LRTDIGANLTKNM
-144 FTFLNQ
+144 FTFLNE
-150 METIED
+150 METVEE
-156 NWRNSNYDISGQQL
+156 NWRNSNYDISGQRL
-170 NINAYTEIGLGL
+170 NINAYTEVGLGL

-199 LGIGNMELKLNRI
+199 LGIGNMELKLNKV
-212 AMSANLP
+212 AMNANLP
-219 TDQQINEWSNDSYWS
+219 NDAEITKWSSESYWS
-234 GSLGEIETKAKDL
+234 SMTPSQAAQAAQELKD
-247 KAKFDNYHA
+247 KFNNYHA

-284 FDFDSGNL
+284 FDFDSGKL

-315 SASILDLGFISW
+315 SASVLDLGFISW

-334 ASANPDPINIKGS
+334 ASANPDPIDIKGS
-347 TYADMIN
+347 TYANMVN
-354 ITDPQNSVKG
+354 PNDPNTVMN
-364 ALNQLQNDTENY
+364 AVNQLQNDAQGY
-376 MDLVTQ
+376 MDRVTN
-382 GDVLNYDML
+382 GDVLDYDML
-391 QLEVGEAKES
+391 QLEVGDAKES

-431 RFVQPDALTELTLS
+431 RFVQPDALTELTFS

-473 LKLGPIFLGTDYM
+473 LKLGPVFVGTDYM

-496 GFIGVSIP
+496 GFVGVSIP
-504 LNKRKAAVKR
+504 LGGRKANKEG
-514 QLFYY
+514 
-519 SFSNSPIKK
+519 
-528 LVSAFNNLTFL
+528 
-539 ILPHSSASDRT
+539 

>member
-1 MATNKL
+1 M
-7 LSFMKLIGMTFIM
+7 
-20 TIITLPANAQFL
+20 
-32 RTSYFMEGT
+32 
-41 HYRQQ
+41 
-46 LNPALTPTKGFIN
+46 
-59 LPVIGA
+59 IGA

-82 IIDDGGDFYTKP
+82 IIDDGDDFYTKP

-104 TLNVNFS
+104 KLNVNFS

-131 LRTDIGANLTKSM
+131 LRTDIGANLTKNM
-144 FTFLNQ
+144 FTFLNE
-150 METIED
+150 METVEE

-182 SRQINSRLTVGA
+182 SRQINSSLTVGA

-199 LGIGNMELKLNRI
+199 LGIGNMELKLNKV
-212 AMSANLP
+212 AMNANLP
-219 TDQQINEWSNDSYWS
+219 NDAEITKWSSESYWS
-234 GSLGEIETKAKDL
+234 SMTPSQAAQAAQELKD
-247 KAKFDNYHA
+247 KFNNYHA

-284 FDFDSGNL
+284 FDFDSGKL

-315 SASILDLGFISW
+315 SASVLDLGFISW

-334 ASANPDPINIKGS
+334 ASANPDPIDIKGS
-347 TYADMIN
+347 TYANMVN
-354 ITDPQNSVKG
+354 PNDPNTVMN
-364 ALNQLQNDTENY
+364 AVNQLQNDAQGY
-376 MDLVTQ
+376 MDRVTN
-382 GDVLNYDML
+382 GDVLDYDML
-391 QLEVGEAKES
+391 QLEVGDAKES

-431 RFVQPDALTELTLS
+431 RFVQPDALTELTFS

-473 LKLGPIFLGTDYM
+473 LKLGPLFVGTDYM

-496 GFIGVSIP
+496 GFVGVSIP
-504 LNKRKAAVKR
+504 LGGRKASKEG
-514 QLFYY
+514 
-519 SFSNSPIKK
+519 
-528 LVSAFNNLTFL
+528 
-539 ILPHSSASDRT
+539 

>member
-7 LSFMKLIGMTFIM
+7 LWSSKLIGVFFIM
-20 TIITLPANAQFL
+20 LVCTLSANAQFL

-46 LNPALTPTKGFIN
+46 LNPALTPTKGYFN

-82 IIDDGGDFYTKP
+82 IIDDGDDFYTKP

-104 TLNVNFS
+104 KLNVNFS

-131 LRTDIGANLTKSM
+131 LRTDIGANLTKNM
-144 FTFLNQ
+144 FTFLNE
-150 METIED
+150 METVEE

-199 LGIGNMELKLNRI
+199 LGIGNMELKLNRV

-219 TDQQINEWSNDSYWS
+219 SDQQINQWSSESYWNS
-234 GSLGEIETKAKDL
+234 MTPSQAAQAAQELKD
-247 KAKFDNYHA
+247 KFNNYHA

-269 GLELKEEEGKDYVTD
+269 GLELQEEEGKDYVTD
-284 FDFDSGNL
+284 FDFDSGKL

-315 SASILDLGFISW
+315 SASVLDLGFISW

-334 ASANPDPINIKGS
+334 ASANPDPIDIKGS
-347 TYADMIN
+347 TYANMV
-354 ITDPQNSVKG
+354 DPNNPNTVMN
-364 ALNQLQNDTENY
+364 AVNQLQNDAQGY
-376 MDLVTQ
+376 MDRVTN
-382 GDVLNYDML
+382 GDVLDYDML
-391 QLEVGEAKES
+391 QLEVSDAKES
-401 RKSRLASTLVLGAEY
+401 RKSRLASILVLGAEY

-431 RFVQPDALTELTLS
+431 RFVQPDALTELTFS

-459 YSAIQSAGKSFGLG
+459 YSD
-473 LKLGPIFLGTDYM
+473 P
-486 FLGKN
+486 
-491 SNSVN
+491 
-496 GFIGVSIP
+496 VS
-504 LNKRKAAVKR
+504 R
-514 QLFYY
+514 
-519 SFSNSPIKK
+519 
-528 LVSAFNNLTFL
+528 
-539 ILPHSSASDRT
+539 

>member
-7 LSFMKLIGMTFIM
+7 LWSSKLIGVFFIM
-20 TIITLPANAQFL
+20 LVCTLSANAQFL

-46 LNPALTPTKGFIN
+46 LNPALTPTKGYFN

-82 IIDDGGDFYTKP
+82 IIDDGDDFYTKP

-104 TLNVNFS
+104 KLNVNFS

-131 LRTDIGANLTKSM
+131 LRTDIGANLTKNM
-144 FTFLNQ
+144 FTFLNE
-150 METIED
+150 METVEE

-199 LGIGNMELKLNRI
+199 LGIGNMELKLNRV

-219 TDQQINEWSNDSYWS
+219 SDQQINQWSSESYWNS
-234 GSLGEIETKAKDL
+234 MTPSQAAQAAQELKD
-247 KAKFDNYHA
+247 KFNNYHA

-269 GLELKEEEGKDYVTD
+269 GLELQEEEGKDYVTD
-284 FDFDSGNL
+284 FDFDSGKL

-315 SASILDLGFISW
+315 SASVLDLGFISW

-334 ASANPDPINIKGS
+334 ASANPDPIDIKGS
-347 TYADMIN
+347 TYANMV
-354 ITDPQNSVKG
+354 DPNNPNTVMN
-364 ALNQLQNDTENY
+364 AVNQLQNDAQGY
-376 MDLVTQ
+376 MDRVTN
-382 GDVLNYDML
+382 GDVLDYDML
-391 QLEVGEAKES
+391 QLEVSDAKES
-401 RKSRLASTLVLGAEY
+401 RKSRLASILVLGAEY

-431 RFVQPDALTELTLS
+431 RFVQPDALTELTFS

-459 YSAIQSAGKSFGLG
+459 
-473 LKLGPIFLGTDYM
+473 
-486 FLGKN
+486 
-491 SNSVN
+491 
-496 GFIGVSIP
+496 
-504 LNKRKAAVKR
+504 
-514 QLFYY
+514 
-519 SFSNSPIKK
+519 
-528 LVSAFNNLTFL
+528 
-539 ILPHSSASDRT
+539 

>member
-7 LSFMKLIGMTFIM
+7 LWSSKLIGVFFIM
-20 TIITLPANAQFL
+20 LVCTLSANAQFL

-46 LNPALTPTKGFIN
+46 LNPALTPTKGYFN

-82 IIDDGGDFYTKP
+82 IIDDGDDFYTKP

-104 TLNVNFS
+104 KLNVNFS

-131 LRTDIGANLTKSM
+131 LRTDIGANLTKNM
-144 FTFLNQ
+144 FTFLNE
-150 METIED
+150 METVEE
-156 NWRNSNYDISGQQL
+156 NLRNSNYDISGQQL

-199 LGIGNMELKLNRI
+199 LGIGNMELKLNRV

-219 TDQQINEWSNDSYWS
+219 SDQQINQWSSESYWNS
-234 GSLGEIETKAKDL
+234 MSPSQAAQAAQELKD
-247 KAKFDNYHA
+247 KFNNYHA

-269 GLELKEEEGKDYVTD
+269 GLELQEEEGKDYVTD
-284 FDFDSGNL
+284 FDFDSGKL

-315 SASILDLGFISW
+315 SASVLDLGFISW

-334 ASANPDPINIKGS
+334 ASANPDPIDIKGS
-347 TYADMIN
+347 TYANMV
-354 ITDPQNSVKG
+354 DPNNPNTVMN
-364 ALNQLQNDTENY
+364 AVNQLQNDAQGY
-376 MDLVTQ
+376 MDRVTN
-382 GDVLNYDML
+382 GDVLDYDML
-391 QLEVGEAKES
+391 QLEVSDAKES

-431 RFVQPDALTELTLS
+431 RFVQPDALTELTFS

-473 LKLGPIFLGTDYM
+473 LKLGPLFVGTDYM

-496 GFIGVSIP
+496 GFVGVSIP
-504 LNKRKAAVKR
+504 LGGRKASKEG
-514 QLFYY
+514 
-519 SFSNSPIKK
+519 
-528 LVSAFNNLTFL
+528 
-539 ILPHSSASDRT
+539 

>member
-7 LSFMKLIGMTFIM
+7 LWSSKLIGVFFIM
-20 TIITLPANAQFL
+20 LVCTLSANAQFL

-46 LNPALTPTKGFIN
+46 LNPALTPTKGYFN

-82 IIDDGGDFYTKP
+82 IIDDGDDFYTKP

-104 TLNVNFS
+104 KLNVNFS

-131 LRTDIGANLTKSM
+131 LRTDIGANLTKNM
-144 FTFLNQ
+144 FTFLNE
-150 METIED
+150 METVEE

-199 LGIGNMELKLNRI
+199 LGIGNMELKLNRV

-219 TDQQINEWSNDSYWS
+219 SDQQINQRSSESYWNS
-234 GSLGEIETKAKDL
+234 MTPSQAAQAAQELKD
-247 KAKFDNYHA
+247 KFNNYHA

-269 GLELKEEEGKDYVTD
+269 GLELQEEEGKDYVTD
-284 FDFDSGNL
+284 FDFDSGKL

-315 SASILDLGFISW
+315 SASVLDLGFISW

-334 ASANPDPINIKGS
+334 ASANPDPIDIKGS
-347 TYADMIN
+347 TYANMV
-354 ITDPQNSVKG
+354 DPNNPNTVMN
-364 ALNQLQNDTENY
+364 AVNQLQNDAQGY
-376 MDLVTQ
+376 MDRVTN
-382 GDVLNYDML
+382 GDVLDYDML
-391 QLEVGEAKES
+391 QLEVSDAKES

-431 RFVQPDALTELTLS
+431 RFVQPDALTELTFS

-473 LKLGPIFLGTDYM
+473 LKLGPLFVGTDYM

-496 GFIGVSIP
+496 GFVGVSIP
-504 LNKRKAAVKR
+504 LGGRKASKEG
-514 QLFYY
+514 
-519 SFSNSPIKK
+519 
-528 LVSAFNNLTFL
+528 
-539 ILPHSSASDRT
+539 

>member
-1 MATNKL
+1 
-7 LSFMKLIGMTFIM
+7 
-20 TIITLPANAQFL
+20 
-32 RTSYFMEGT
+32 
-41 HYRQQ
+41 
-46 LNPALTPTKGFIN
+46 
-59 LPVIGA
+59 VIGA

-82 IIDDGGDFYTKP
+82 IIDDGDDFYTKP

-104 TLNVNFS
+104 KLNVNFS

-131 LRTDIGANLTKSM
+131 LRTDIGANLTKNM
-144 FTFLNQ
+144 FTFLNE
-150 METIED
+150 METVEE

-199 LGIGNMELKLNRI
+199 LGIGNMELKLNRV

-219 TDQQINEWSNDSYWS
+219 SDQQINQWSSESYWNS
-234 GSLGEIETKAKDL
+234 MTPSQAAQAAQELKD
-247 KAKFDNYHA
+247 KFNNYHA

-269 GLELKEEEGKDYVTD
+269 GLELQEEEGKDYVTD
-284 FDFDSGNL
+284 FDFDSGKL

-315 SASILDLGFISW
+315 SASVLDLGFISW

-334 ASANPDPINIKGS
+334 ASANPDPIDIKGS
-347 TYADMIN
+347 TYANMV
-354 ITDPQNSVKG
+354 DPNNPNTVMN
-364 ALNQLQNDTENY
+364 AVNQLQNDAQGY
-376 MDLVTQ
+376 MDRVTN
-382 GDVLNYDML
+382 GDVLDYDML
-391 QLEVGEAKES
+391 QLEVSDAKES

-431 RFVQPDALTELTLS
+431 RFVQPDALTELTFS

-473 LKLGPIFLGTDYM
+473 LKLGPLFVGTDYM

-496 GFIGVSIP
+496 GFVGVSIP
-504 LNKRKAAVKR
+504 LGGRKASKEG
-514 QLFYY
+514 
-519 SFSNSPIKK
+519 
-528 LVSAFNNLTFL
+528 
-539 ILPHSSASDRT
+539 

>member
-7 LSFMKLIGMTFIM
+7 LWSSKLIGVFFIM
-20 TIITLPANAQFL
+20 LVCTLSANAQFL

-46 LNPALTPTKGFIN
+46 LNPALTPTKGYFN

-82 IIDDGGDFYTKP
+82 IIDDGDDFYTKP

-104 TLNVNFS
+104 KLNVNFS

-131 LRTDIGANLTKSM
+131 LRTDIGANLTKNM
-144 FTFLNQ
+144 FTFLNE
-150 METIED
+150 METVEE

-199 LGIGNMELKLNRI
+199 LGIGNMELKLNRV

-219 TDQQINEWSNDSYWS
+219 SDQQINQWSSESYWNS
-234 GSLGEIETKAKDL
+234 MTPSQAAQAAQELKD
-247 KAKFDNYHA
+247 KFNNYHA

-269 GLELKEEEGKDYVTD
+269 GLELQEEEGKDYVTD
-284 FDFDSGNL
+284 FDFDSGKL

-306 YKILDNLTV
+306 YKILDNLIV
-315 SASILDLGFISW
+315 SASVLDLGFISW

-334 ASANPDPINIKGS
+334 ASANPDPIDIKGS
-347 TYADMIN
+347 TYANMV
-354 ITDPQNSVKG
+354 DPNNPNTVMN
-364 ALNQLQNDTENY
+364 AVNQLQNDAQGY
-376 MDLVTQ
+376 MDRVTN
-382 GDVLNYDML
+382 GDVLDYDML
-391 QLEVGEAKES
+391 QLEVSDAKES

-431 RFVQPDALTELTLS
+431 RFVQPDALTELTFS

-473 LKLGPIFLGTDYM
+473 LKLGPLFVGTDYM

-496 GFIGVSIP
+496 GFVGVSIP
-504 LNKRKAAVKR
+504 LGGRKASKEG
-514 QLFYY
+514 
-519 SFSNSPIKK
+519 
-528 LVSAFNNLTFL
+528 
-539 ILPHSSASDRT
+539 